1 MNPENILNYLGFE
14 RHPEWDGEVFKE
26 YKLERNGVIFRSH
39 PVYCNKP
46 DYITAGIISKSNK
59 VKAWYDF
66 TTEESFRL
74 FLINNVITQ
83 DYCKNNSFLNDLINP
98 FSITYVG

>member
-1 MNPENILNYLGFE
+1 MNPEKILNYLGFE
-14 RHPEWDGEVFKE
+14 RHPEWDSEVFKE
-26 YKLERNGVIFRSH
+26 YKLERNGLIFRAH

-46 DYITAGIISKSNK
+46 DYITAGIISKGNK

-74 FLINNVITQ
+74 FLMNNIPLP
-83 DYCKNNSFLNDLINP
+83 KNNSFLNDLIDP
-98 FSITYVG
+98 FSIMYE